1 MLEHPVSRTLAIYLV
16 AALLF
21 ITLPVQ
27 GWAMFL
33 PSADRAGLRSEELAK
48 VQALLE
54 SRIVRAR
61 LMDYGLTSDEA
72 LSKLKTLS
80 DEQVHE
86 LVSNLEAMQPGGDG
100 LGGVIFLLLV
110 AVVVVAVLKA
120 TGHEIIIK
128 R

>member
-1 MLEHPVSRTLAIYLV
+1 
-16 AALLF
+16 
-21 ITLPVQ
+21 
-27 GWAMFL
+27 MFL

-54 SRIVRAR
+54 SRIVQAR

>member
-1 MLEHPVSRTLAIYLV
+1 MLEHPISKTLAIYL
-16 AALLF
+16 AATLLF
-21 ITLPVQ
+21 ITLPAH

-33 PSADRAGLRSEELAK
+33 PSGGQIGLRSQELAK

-54 SRIVRAR
+54 SRIVQER

-72 LSKLKTLS
+72 LSKLSTLS

-86 LVSNLEAMQPGGDG
+86 LASNLDAIQPGGDG

-110 AVVVVAVLKA
+110 AVVVVVVLKA
-120 TGHEIIIK
+120 TGHEIVIK

>member
-1 MLEHPVSRTLAIYLV
+1 MLEHPISRTLAIYLV

-33 PSADRAGLRSEELAK
+33 PSADRAGLMSEELAK

-54 SRIVRAR
+54 SRIVQAR